1 MPNHT
6 IAENTIISAN
16 ESRFNSAYYSEPLT
30 AFSSGW
36 KDSENLE
43 ALLDFIA
50 PPVLVPRRFEF
61 KRADNTEAF
70 YSELD
75 DIRSTGSSFKRVEYS
90 GTSIYE
96 KTLNKGLT
104 IRLDHDEIA
113 EDNYEERYVALLLQR
128 LYRNDLRRL
137 ITLLDASA
145 HNTDVNMPDNG
156 DPVNPDGLVRT
167 MLNTATNA
175 SGLRPNR
182 VVFGESAWEA
192 RINAY
197 AAQDTHLSNRS
208 LGFTLEDL
216 AQSLLVEDIKIL
228 RARYQSTLNAKSLL
242 AGRAIY
248 AFFAQDSATKDEPSN
263 FKRFITPM
271 SGNRFRVYKHEGPKY
286 TDISVEHYS
295 HIVLTSPLGLEK
307 LTIA

>member
-1 MPNHT
+1 MPNET
-6 IAENTIISAN
+6 IIENTIISAN

-36 KDSENLE
+36 KDSENLG

-128 LYRNDLRRL
+128 LYRNELRRL
-137 ITLLDASA
+137 IALLDASA
-145 HNTDVNMPDNG
+145 HNTDVNMPHNG
-156 DPVNPDGLVRT
+156 DVCNPDGLVRT

-182 VVFGESAWEA
+182 VIFGESAWEA
-192 RINAY
+192 RLNSY

-208 LGFTLEDL
+208 LGFSLEDL
-216 AQSLLVEDIKIL
+216 AQNLLVEDIKIL
-228 RARYQSTLNAKSLL
+228 RARYQSAINAKSLL
-242 AGRAIY
+242 AGHAIY

-271 SGNRFRVYKHEGPKY
+271 SGSNFRVYKHEGSKY

>member
-1 MPNHT
+1 MPNTHPNQ
-6 IAENTIISAN
+6 NTITSAN
-16 ESRFNSAYYSEPLT
+16 ESRFHSAYYSEPLT

-43 ALLDFIA
+43 ALLNFIA

-61 KRADNTEAF
+61 KRADNAEAF
-70 YSELD
+70 YSDLD
-75 DIRSTGSSFKRVEYS
+75 DIRSTGSSFKQVEYS

-113 EDNYEERYVALLLQR
+113 EEAYEERYVALLLQR
-128 LYRNDLRRL
+128 LYRNELRRL
-137 ITLLDASA
+137 IALLDASA
-145 HNTDVNMPDNG
+145 NNTDVNMPNNG
-156 DPVNPDGLVRT
+156 DVCNPDGLVRT
-167 MLNTATNA
+167 MLHAATNS

-182 VVFGESAWEA
+182 LLFAESAWEA
-192 RINAY
+192 RLSSY

-208 LGFTLEDL
+208 LGFSLEDL
-216 AQSLLVEDIKIL
+216 AQNLLVEDIKIL
-228 RARYQSTLNAKSLL
+228 KARYQSAPNTKSLL
-242 AGRAIY
+242 AGNTIY

-263 FKRFITPM
+263 FKRFITP
-271 SGNRFRVYKHEGPKY
+271 SGASPFRVYKHEGPKY

-307 LTIA
+307 LTIV